1 MRGEIDVSSPYDILG
16 VSENVSEEEI
26 RKAYHNKMRQYHT
39 DVHPGDENADTMARE
54 INRAYQDIKKKRRIN
69 LDKSKFAVGIN
80 DSDELGKLKAE
91 YNDKISL
98 FKYIDSS
105 YYFMLIASASS
116 ADEILELYG
125 GAKNENAHVLLVE
138 IRKKIIMF
146 NFLSKQKKDTY
157 FKNVVQIIRNSNGD
171 YNEKVINDI
180 EIIYL
185 VAVKENAIL
194 GISSLN
200 LLNADDVRQYLA
212 AINNGDDADTVSN
225 ILSEALL
232 NNYRQSVVLT
242 IKQLDFLL
250 DREKKNYFLSV
261 DRASTIDQLKE
272 IGEEA
277 VSRNNDNSNNRNLFS
292 KMIRG
297 FSVVNSKEKA
307 EYRRR
312 KI

>member
-1 MRGEIDVSSPYDILG
+1 MSSPYDILG
-16 VSENVSEEEI
+16 VGKDASEVEI
-26 RKAYHNKMRQYHT
+26 KKAYHNMMRKYHT
-39 DVHPGDENADTMARE
+39 DVHPGDENADTMARK

-69 LDKSKFAVGIN
+69 LDESKFAVGIN

-91 YNDKISL
+91 YNEKISL

-105 YYFMLIASASS
+105 YYFMLIASTSS
-116 ADEILELYG
+116 VDEILKLYG
-125 GAKNENAHVLLVE
+125 EAKKENARILLVE
-138 IRKKIIMF
+138 IRKKIILF
-146 NFLSKQKKDTY
+146 DFLSKQKKDTY
-157 FKNVVQIIRNSNGD
+157 LENVVQIIRNSNGD

-180 EIIYL
+180 EKIYL

-212 AINNGDDADTVSN
+212 AINNRDDADTVSN

-232 NNYRQSVVLT
+232 NNYRQSVVHF
-242 IKQLDFLL
+242 IERLDFLR

-272 IGEEA
+272 IGEKA
-277 VSRNNDNSNNRNLFS
+277 VLHNNDNSNNRNLFS

-297 FSVVNSKEKA
+297 FSSVVNSKEKT
-307 EYRRR
+307 ESRRR